1 MPKEIEMSFV
11 CVMCLLL
18 GVYCNFILIKKN
30 NRTVELW
37 KISTI

>member
-18 GVYCNFILIKKN
+18 DFLFQFSFNK
-30 NRTVELW
+30 EE
-37 KISTI
+37 

>member
-18 GVYCNFILIKKN
+18 DFYFNFILIKKN